1 MSRSTPPKTGEE
13 QAVPDQAPEPCSLLR
28 NRNFICYLAGRLV
41 ASLGGQMLTVAVG
54 WELYERTG
62 DALALGL
69 VGLSQIIPMVLLT
82 LPAGH
87 TADNYSRK
95 RVIILSE
102 LVLFLSCA
110 AMAWLS
116 LAKAPVPWMY
126 ACLFLNGA
134 ARTFLWPA
142 SASFLP
148 QLVPRSQFAK
158 AVTWNSGSF
167 QLSAV
172 AGPAIGGALIA
183 RFHSAALIYGLNA
196 AAAVFC
202 SILIGAIAC
211 QTVALAR
218 QKMTLKTL
226 IAGFHF
232 VFETRII
239 LGIITLDLLAVLF
252 GGATALLPIYAK
264 DILHKGPNG
273 LGLLQSA
280 LPMGSLII
288 AFALAHRTP
297 MRKAGR
303 SLLWAVA
310 IFGVATIAFGVS
322 QNFPF
327 SFAMMFLCG
336 AVDNVSVVVRHT
348 LVQLLTPD
356 EMRGRV
362 SAVNSLFIGTSN
374 ELGGFESGF
383 VAHLTTPVFAVVSGG
398 VGTLLVVVMI
408 ALVFPEIRKY
418 GRLDS

>member
-142 SASFLP
+142 RAS
-148 QLVPRSQFAK
+148 
-158 AVTWNSGSF
+158 
-167 QLSAV
+167 
-172 AGPAIGGALIA
+172 
-183 RFHSAALIYGLNA
+183 
-196 AAAVFC
+196 
-202 SILIGAIAC
+202 
-211 QTVALAR
+211 
-218 QKMTLKTL
+218 
-226 IAGFHF
+226 
-232 VFETRII
+232 
-239 LGIITLDLLAVLF
+239 
-252 GGATALLPIYAK
+252 
-264 DILHKGPNG
+264 
-273 LGLLQSA
+273 
-280 LPMGSLII
+280 
-288 AFALAHRTP
+288 
-297 MRKAGR
+297 
-303 SLLWAVA
+303 
-310 IFGVATIAFGVS
+310 
-322 QNFPF
+322 
-327 SFAMMFLCG
+327 
-336 AVDNVSVVVRHT
+336 
-348 LVQLLTPD
+348 
-356 EMRGRV
+356 
-362 SAVNSLFIGTSN
+362 
-374 ELGGFESGF
+374 
-383 VAHLTTPVFAVVSGG
+383 
-398 VGTLLVVVMI
+398 
-408 ALVFPEIRKY
+408 
-418 GRLDS
+418 